1 MPAIYYKKYWQI
13 ITKIQVDYPTN
24 HCQLRTGGSNTRCTR
39 GEFDTQILNIMDN
52 FEMDL
57 SFRETERV
65 SYNGLTLYYIHLSF
79 RVSTNLMNGV
89 TVDYI
94 SDSEKDTIQR
104 VLSFGVM
111 LEYIST
117 LD

>member
-1 MPAIYYKKYWQI
+1 
-13 ITKIQVDYPTN
+13 
-24 HCQLRTGGSNTRCTR
+24 
-39 GEFDTQILNIMDN
+39 
-52 FEMDL
+52 MDL
-57 SFRETERV
+57 SFRETRPAERV
-65 SYNGLTLYYIHLSF
+65 SYNGLTLYHIHLSF